1 MSGEQPT
8 ALAVTSW
15 RRALLLGS
23 LLIVLDAFYLNLGG
37 IALLVGLW
45 LLVISLPRTFLAKK
59 FATVRRQRLRNI
71 TIYFVAVILVF
82 MFNAVNNTIAKR
94 RADVLVSA
102 VKAFHTKNQRYPK
115 SLEELV
121 PDYVERI
128 PLAKYTLTFDRFWY
142 RTEGSDAWLFYVKF
156 PPFGRPTYS
165 FARDKWTYLD

>member
-1 MSGEQPT
+1 VSSEQST
-8 ALAVTSW
+8 SLAVPSW

-23 LLIVLDAFYLNLGG
+23 LLIVLDAFYLNQGG

-102 VKAFHTKNQRYPK
+102 VKAFHAKNQRYPK

-142 RTEGSDAWLFYVKF
+142 YSEGSDTWLVYVEI
-156 PPFGRPTYS
+156 PPFGRPIYH
-165 FARDKWTYLD
+165 FARDEWTYLD